1 MDPVV
6 ILVVILFLALAC
18 CLCVIVAFSS
28 YPCQRRRVGPA
39 PQPTWTA
46 DEDARLA
53 IATEKYPANTPGRWD
68 NVSRLVGRSA
78 TDCDKQAR
86 LVRRRC
92 RISRAPPPPPPDIVL
107 PATPPLPRRL
117 DVSSAA
123 ALLTSLRQLI
133 PTHLKNGEDIATH
146 MPLLA
151 EKLLSG
157 ITLRVAFEECTKE
170 QAVRI
175 VKDMERLGSVLGIAA
190 AFSARIAAAGPHNV
204 HSRDHDS
211 IVAQQSSPGGEAHSR
226 SRRYLCDH
234 VLLLSLAITAPLV
247 PHLCVCRRQ
256 DGLP

>member
-6 ILVVILFLALAC
+6 VLFLALAC
-18 CLCVIVAFSS
+18 CLYVVVAFSF
-28 YPCQRRRVGPA
+28 YPCQRRLVGPV
-39 PQPTWTA
+39 PPPTWTA
-46 DEDARLA
+46 DEHARLA
-53 IATEKYPANTPGRWD
+53 HATEQYAANTPGRWD

-78 TDCDKQAR
+78 TDCDRQAR
-86 LVRRRC
+86 LVRRRP
-92 RISRAPPPPPPDIVL
+92 RAPPPDIVL

-157 ITLRVAFEECTKE
+157 VTLRAAFEECTKE

-175 VKDMERLGSVLGIAA
+175 VEDMERLESVLGTAA

-211 IVAQQSSPGGEAHSR
+211 LVAQQSSPGGEADSR
-226 SRRYLCDH
+226 SCRYLCGH
-234 VLLLSLAITAPLV
+234 VIPSRPASS
-247 PHLCVCRRQ
+247 CV
-256 DGLP
+256 

>member
-6 ILVVILFLALAC
+6 VLFLALAC
-18 CLCVIVAFSS
+18 CLCVVVAFSF
-28 YPCQRRRVGPA
+28 YPCQRRRVGPV
-39 PQPTWTA
+39 PPPPTWTA
-46 DEDARLA
+46 DEHARLA
-53 IATEKYPANTPGRWD
+53 HATEQYAANTPGRWD

-78 TDCDKQAR
+78 TDCDRQAR
-86 LVRRRC
+86 LVRRRP
-92 RISRAPPPPPPDIVL
+92 RAPPPDIVL

-157 ITLRVAFEECTKE
+157 ITMRAAFEECTKE

-175 VKDMERLGSVLGIAA
+175 VEDMERLESVLGTAA

-211 IVAQQSSPGGEAHSR
+211 LVAQQSSPGGEADSR
-226 SRRYLCDH
+226 SCRYLCGH
-234 VLLLSLAITAPLV
+234 VIPSRPASS
-247 PHLCVCRRQ
+247 CV
-256 DGLP
+256 